1 MRAGLLV
8 IGSLVHNE
16 ADSVACLASWWETW
30 FVLGVDAG
38 CVCMMA
44 ERYLCDVSV
53 VCREGAVLVASSAGD
68 VVGSMGLVVCWF
80 LLQRIKSEC
89 HGFVLGDEL
98 DVKWS
103 AC

>member
-8 IGSLVHNE
+8 IGSLVHKE
-16 ADSVACLASWWETW
+16 VDSVACLASWWETW

-44 ERYLCDVSV
+44 KRYLCGVQRGCCIGVSS
-53 VCREGAVLVASSAGD
+53 GGD
-68 VVGSMGLVVCWF
+68 VVGSMGFVVCWF
-80 LLQRIKSEC
+80 LLQRIKGEC

-103 AC
+103 GC